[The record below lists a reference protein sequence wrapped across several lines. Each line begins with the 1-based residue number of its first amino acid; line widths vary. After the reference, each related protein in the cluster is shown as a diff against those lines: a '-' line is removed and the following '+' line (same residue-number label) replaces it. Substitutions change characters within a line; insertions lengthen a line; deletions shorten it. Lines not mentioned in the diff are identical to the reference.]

1 MTAPIVIGLALRD
14 DDAAPLALGT
24 RLARLT
30 GAPLALVSA
39 YMHEPGLPQ
48 PVPELDAVLFGET
61 QAALEAQAESL
72 RDRYAVAAYA
82 RHGSPGNVLHQVTED
97 LDAGVVVVGSSHRGR
112 LGRVLAGSVTAAV
125 LHGSGCAVAV
135 APRGYSGDDPLE
147 RIAVA
152 FDGSDE
158 SRDALAVGA
167 AIAQLGGAS
176 LRSYTVMQPVEVA
189 PALTMPGWSVPS
201 SYAERHGAHAERVV
215 DEARAALP
223 EGMLEQA
230 ELLEGRPSDSLVG
243 VSHDADLL
251 VCGSRGYGALR
262 SVALGSV
269 SRALVDEAACPVL
282 VMPRTPER
290 HRIEA
295 LLRGRPAETRR

>member
-1 MTAPIVIGLALRD
+1 MTAPIVIGLALRE

-24 RLARLT
+24 RLAQLT

-48 PVPELDAVLFGET
+48 PVPELDAVLFSET
-61 QAALEAQAESL
+61 QGALEEHAESL
-72 RDRYAVAAYA
+72 RDRYAVTTHA
-82 RHGSPGNVLHQVTED
+82 RHGSPGHVLHEVTED
-97 LDAGVVVVGSSHRGR
+97 LHAGVVVVGSSHRGR
-112 LGRVLAGSVTAAV
+112 LGRVLAGSVTAAA

-135 APRGYSGDDPLE
+135 APRGYSGDAALE

-158 SRDALAVGA
+158 SRDALAVAA
-167 AIAQLGGAS
+167 AIAQLAGAS
-176 LRSYTVMQPVEVA
+176 LRSYTVTQPVEVA

-201 SYAERHGAHAERVV
+201 SHGETFRTHAERVM
-215 DEARAALP
+215 EQARATLP
-223 EGMLEQA
+223 EGMLEQT
-230 ELLEGRPSDSLVG
+230 ELLEGRPSDALVG
-243 VSHDADLL
+243 ESHDADLL

-269 SRALVDEAACPVL
+269 SRALVNEAACPVL

-295 LLRGRPAETRR
+295 LLRGRPVETPR